1 MSEDE
6 IKLTTKNNETSKGK
20 KFPETPGPQILKEN
34 FSSFEELDDCQ
45 NGFTGHGNDVYNK
58 NK

>member
-1 MSEDE
+1 MSEDG

-34 FSSFEELDDCQ
+34 FSSLEELNDCQ
-45 NGFTGHGNDVYNK
+45 NGFTGHGNDK